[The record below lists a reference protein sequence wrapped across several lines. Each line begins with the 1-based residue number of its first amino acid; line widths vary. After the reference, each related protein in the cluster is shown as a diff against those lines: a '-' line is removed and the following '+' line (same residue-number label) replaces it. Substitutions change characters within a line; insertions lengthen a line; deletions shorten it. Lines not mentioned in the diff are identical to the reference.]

1 MKTIIISEPNKK
13 LKDFSDEEL
22 VEELKRRDIKP
33 TRLEIPVP
41 SGTLVAEIGD
51 TPGYSEIFIELIHKN
66 KAIQDL
72 VLVGKPT
79 SNEDDPND
87 KDIVVRCWSLHE
99 DEYREDTVQKHSAS
113 SQAAF
118 LATGDYFFLPKV

>member
-1 MKTIIISEPNKK
+1 MKTIIISEPNRK

-22 VEELKRRDIKP
+22 IEELKRRDIKP

-51 TPGYSEIFIELIHKN
+51 TLGYSEIFIELIHKN

-87 KDIVVRCWSLHE
+87 KDIVVHC
-99 DEYREDTVQKHSAS
+99 
-113 SQAAF
+113 
-118 LATGDYFFLPKV
+118 